1 MRIVVL
7 FNLKPGVTRERYEGW
22 AKATD
27 IPTVKGLASIA
38 DFQVMRATGL
48 LGSSAAPPYQ
58 YVELIDVADPDQF
71 GRDVASEAMSRI
83 AAEFQSIADVVFLT
97 TEPLTVEEEG

>member
-1 MRIVVL
+1 MRIVAL
-7 FNLKPGVTRERYEGW
+7 FNLKPGVTRERYESW
-22 AKATD
+22 ARTTD
-27 IPTVKGLASIA
+27 IPTVNALASVA

-71 GRDVASEAMSRI
+71 GRDVAGEEMSRI
-83 AAEFQSIADVVFLT
+83 AAEFQSIADVAFIT
-97 TEPLTVEEEG
+97 TEPLTVEGQG